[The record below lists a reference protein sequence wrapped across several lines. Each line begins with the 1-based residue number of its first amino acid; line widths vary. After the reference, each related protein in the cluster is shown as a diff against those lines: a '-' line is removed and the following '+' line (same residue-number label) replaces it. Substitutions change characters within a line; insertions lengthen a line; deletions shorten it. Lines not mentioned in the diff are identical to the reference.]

1 MRVVSVDLTYGTV
14 FGKVQSG
21 RMARVTGLTGDLP
34 MAGDLIFVTSDAW
47 VFAPT
52 DAWREHPSIGIIR
65 RRLEDGSL
73 LVDTSFGIV
82 RVSNPDEIEVSAGN
96 TIEYNDVDG
105 VIGVLSKDPIR
116 SRDWGQD
123 DEDVASSYLIDD
135 TEGVGGFEAFG
146 GYPHVISRAR
156 ELIETQLDRRESL
169 DKIGARPVKG
179 ILFTGPPGTGKT
191 HLARIIAKESKAK
204 FYLVSG
210 PSIISKWVGDTEDTL
225 RKIFEAASAAD
236 RAIVF
241 FDEID
246 SIAERRTGDSHEMSK
261 RLVAQLLTLLD
272 GFDTRGKNVVVIA
285 ATNRIE
291 SLDPAL
297 TRPGRFDWEIEFGAP
312 TVDDRVKILGVGAAR
327 LKTSGELPIEDVAA
341 LTGGW
346 SAAELTAIWAEA
358 ALLAVGDGREAI
370 SGEDMAQAYERVA
383 SRPRHEA
390 RSED

>member
-82 RVSNPDEIEVSAGN
+82 RVSNPDEVEISAGN
-96 TIEYNDVDG
+96 TIEYNDVEG

-146 GYPHVISRAR
+146 GYPHVIARAR

-169 DKIGARPVKG
+169 NKIGARPVKG

-312 TVDDRVKILGVGAAR
+312 TVDDRVKILGVGAAQ
-327 LKTSGELPIEDVAA
+327 LKTLGELPIEDVAA

-390 RSED
+390 RSDD